1 MVYLYAIA
9 DADAAPPA
17 AAGIDGAPVS
27 VEAVH
32 DLGAVVS
39 VLARQPS
46 PESQQAVLDHA
57 RVVEAVARESA
68 AVLPARFGRSY
79 DDAESLRRALEAR
92 AGELRESLE
101 RVRDCVEVAL
111 RVLAPEQALTS
122 PAASAPA
129 PAESGQDYMRARLAA
144 VHDAEALADE
154 LHLPLAALA
163 RASTR
168 SVAAPRLLL
177 TAAYLVP
184 RGSLPAFRT
193 RVEELQRSRPG
204 VSLACTGPWPPYSF
218 AAAEAA
224 RA

>member
-17 AAGIDGAPVS
+17 TGGIDGAPVS
-27 VEAVH
+27 LETVE

-46 PESQQAVLDHA
+46 PESEQAVLDHA

-79 DDAESLRRALEAR
+79 DDAEELRRAVEAR

-101 RVRDCVEVAL
+101 RVRDCVEVGL
-111 RVLAPEQALTS
+111 RVLAPEQAVT
-122 PAASAPA
+122 ADASSPA
-129 PAESGQDYMRARLAA
+129 PAESGRDYMRARLAA

-154 LHLPLAALA
+154 VHLPLAGLA

-168 SVAAPRLLL
+168 SIATPRLLL

-184 RGSLPAFRT
+184 RASLPAFRA

-218 AAAEAA
+218 AAAEA
-224 RA
+224 RP

>member
-9 DADAAPPA
+9 DADAAVPA
-17 AAGIDGAPVS
+17 TGGIDGAPVS
-27 VEAVH
+27 LETVQ

-57 RVVEAVARESA
+57 RVVEAVARENA

-79 DDAESLRRALEAR
+79 DDAESLRPALEAR
-92 AGELRESLE
+92 AGALRESLE
-101 RVRDCVEVAL
+101 RVRDCVEVGL
-111 RVLAPEQALTS
+111 RVLAPEEAVAS
-122 PAASAPA
+122 AASSPA
-129 PAESGQDYMRARLAA
+129 PAGSGRDYMRIRLAA
-144 VHDAEALADE
+144 VHHAEALADE
-154 LHLPLAALA
+154 LHVPLAELA

-168 SVAAPRLLL
+168 SVAAPRMLL
-177 TAAYLVP
+177 TAAYLIP
-184 RGSLPAFRT
+184 RASLPAFRA

-204 VSLACTGPWPPYSF
+204 MSLACTGPWPPYSF

-224 RA
+224 RP

>member
-101 RVRDCVEVAL
+101 RVRDCVEVGL
-111 RVLAPEQALTS
+111 RVLAPEPAVAE
-122 PAASAPA
+122 AASSPA
-129 PAESGQDYMRARLAA
+129 PAGSGRDYMRVRLAA
-144 VHDAEALADE
+144 VRDADALADE

-168 SVAAPRLLL
+168 SMSAPRLLL